1 MPNYE
6 KDINKNIDD
15 KNEVNRQ
22 WEKIFI
28 NSLTGSDIK
37 KIEIDNWAKIQIE
50 SSKALLASAK
60 MTEDIF
66 SDQFKNLANN
76 AINRYKR
83 HGDKHASESAKMTKS
98 LFSDSLGRSVES
110 IKTKAYRDSISG
122 LDIDI
127 HPSNE
132 QLKDEEKRLD
142 ELVKKILDEV
152 KKENEKILNFK
163 SKWDSKFS
171 NSITGTDI
179 KKSQLID
186 PWWIAYKKY
195 IELLES
201 QIAKA
206 TDKTNKIREEIT
218 KLIESI
224 NKIKLD
230 RKADIYA
237 NDSSNYTARLFDES
251 NADKI
256 KDAEEIYTKELAD
269 KYYSYVDNKVSSAE
283 STKKLFDDSLRDLT
297 KEALTRYKK
306 HGDKHA
312 SESAKMIGEL
322 FSDSFKRSIES
333 IKTKIYRDSI
343 SGEDIKTHWTSDDI
357 ERAINKAL
365 RENLDLNLS
374 KLNEFKAANDIA
386 KIFDDTYIDLT
397 KEALTRYKKH
407 GDKHAFESAK
417 MVAELFSDSFKR
429 AIESIKTKI
438 YRDSIS
444 GEDIKTHWTNDD
456 IERAINKVLRE
467 NLDLNL
473 SKLNEFKAANDVAK
487 IFDDTYTDLIKEALA
502 RYKKHGDKHAFES
515 AKMVAELF
523 SDSFRRAIESIKTK
537 IYRDSASGLD
547 INIHWTKEDLDR
559 WTSKVLRDNWDL
571 NKGILDEIKASDI
584 TGKLFDNSYDRAMD
598 EVKARVYRDSISGL
612 DIELHPTNEQ
622 LKAELKKLNDEVR
635 KYLEENLRINKAKF
649 AETSSAISTG
659 KLFDDEY
666 TDLVKI
672 AKNRTKESI
681 FFDLRNRD
689 WWFKDPDLD
698 LLRLPILKKH
708 YFHNSLFKINPDFT
722 NDRKKIKDLATKLDI
737 EIIDRQKGVMEIVDG
752 KLYWTQEGAHNSVI
766 YKEIEGIVLNSNL
779 SDEEKRN
786 ISSIEHNGKKP
797 TIGGFG
803 FDKHI
808 GVLVKK
814 TNKDNIYEI
823 TYRLILKNGE
833 FYKGDNKQ
841 ETRTQIIDLSSSA
854 ETLTNN

>member
-374 KLNEFKAANDIA
+374 KLNEFKAAND
-386 KIFDDTYIDLT
+386 
-397 KEALTRYKKH
+397 
-407 GDKHAFESAK
+407 
-417 MVAELFSDSFKR
+417 
-429 AIESIKTKI
+429 
-438 YRDSIS
+438 
-444 GEDIKTHWTNDD
+444 
-456 IERAINKVLRE
+456 
-467 NLDLNL
+467 
-473 SKLNEFKAANDVAK
+473 VAK

-502 RYKKHGDKHAFES
+502 RYKKHGDKHAFEL

-649 AETSSAISTG
+649 AKTSSAISTG

-786 ISSIEHNGKKP
+786 ISSIKHNGKKP

>member
-417 MVAELFSDSFKR
+417 MVAELFSDSF
-429 AIESIKTKI
+429 
-438 YRDSIS
+438 
-444 GEDIKTHWTNDD
+444 
-456 IERAINKVLRE
+456 
-467 NLDLNL
+467 
-473 SKLNEFKAANDVAK
+473 
-487 IFDDTYTDLIKEALA
+487 
-502 RYKKHGDKHAFES
+502 
-515 AKMVAELF
+515 
-523 SDSFRRAIESIKTK
+523 RRAIESIKTK

>member
-374 KLNEFKAANDIA
+374 KLNEFKAAND
-386 KIFDDTYIDLT
+386 
-397 KEALTRYKKH
+397 
-407 GDKHAFESAK
+407 
-417 MVAELFSDSFKR
+417 
-429 AIESIKTKI
+429 
-438 YRDSIS
+438 
-444 GEDIKTHWTNDD
+444 
-456 IERAINKVLRE
+456 
-467 NLDLNL
+467 
-473 SKLNEFKAANDVAK
+473 VAK

-649 AETSSAISTG
+649 AKTSSAISTG

-786 ISSIEHNGKKP
+786 ISSIKHNGKKP

>member
-6 KDINKNIDD
+6 KDIDKNIDD

-28 NSLTGSDIK
+28 DSPTGSDIK
-37 KIEIDNWAKIQIE
+37 KLEIDDWAKIQIE
-50 SSKALLASAK
+50 SSKAFLSSAK

-66 SDQFKNLANN
+66 SDEFKNLANN
-76 AINRYKR
+76 AINRYKK
-83 HGDKHASESAKMTKS
+83 HGDKHAYESAKMTKS

-142 ELVKKILDEV
+142 ELVKRILDNV
-152 KKENEKILNFK
+152 RRDNEKILNFI
-163 SKWDSKFS
+163 SKWNSKFS
-171 NSITGTDI
+171 NSITGADI

-195 IELLES
+195 IELLEN
-201 QIAKA
+201 QIDKA

-237 NDSSNYTARLFDES
+237 NDSSNYTTRLFDES

-256 KDAEEIYTKELAD
+256 KDAEEIYAKELAD

-283 STKKLFDDSLRDLT
+283 STKKIFDDSLIDLT
-297 KEALTRYKK
+297 KEAIERYKN

-312 SESAKMIGEL
+312 SESAKMVAEL
-322 FSDSFKRSIES
+322 FSDSFKRAIEN

-343 SGEDIKTHWTSDDI
+343 SGEDINIHWTNDDI
-357 ERAINKAL
+357 ERAVNKAL
-365 RENLDLNLS
+365 KENLDLNLS

-386 KIFDDTYIDLT
+386 KIFDDAYTDLT
-397 KEALTRYKKH
+397 KEAIERYKNH
-407 GDKHAFESAK
+407 GDKHAFESAR
-417 MVAELFSDSFKR
+417 MIAELFSDSLKR
-429 AIESIKTKI
+429 S
-438 YRDSIS
+438 
-444 GEDIKTHWTNDD
+444 
-456 IERAINKVLRE
+456 
-467 NLDLNL
+467 
-473 SKLNEFKAANDVAK
+473 
-487 IFDDTYTDLIKEALA
+487 
-502 RYKKHGDKHAFES
+502 
-515 AKMVAELF
+515 
-523 SDSFRRAIESIKTK
+523 IESIKTK

-547 INIHWTKEDLDR
+547 IDIHWTNEDLDR

-571 NKGILDEIKASDI
+571 NKGILDKIKSADI
-584 TGKLFDNSYDRAMD
+584 TGKLFDNSYDRAID
-598 EVKARVYRDSISGL
+598 EVKAKVYRDSISGL
-612 DIELHPTNEQ
+612 DIELHPTKEQ
-622 LKAELKKLNDEVR
+622 LKAELKKLNDEVS

-666 TDLVKI
+666 TDLVKS

-689 WWFKDPDLD
+689 WWFKDPNLD

-737 EIIDRQKGVMEIVDG
+737 EIIDRQKGVMEIIDG

-779 SDEEKRN
+779 SEEEKNN

-797 TIGGFG
+797 TIGGYA

-808 GVLVKK
+808 GVLVEKINNPE
-814 TNKDNIYEI
+814 NKIQYRI
-823 TYRLILKNGE
+823 TYKLFLKNGE
-833 FYKGDNKQ
+833 SYKDDNKQ
-841 ETRTQIIDLSSSA
+841 DTRSQIIDLSSSA
-854 ETLTNN
+854 GTLTNN

>member
-1 MPNYE
+1 
-6 KDINKNIDD
+6 
-15 KNEVNRQ
+15 
-22 WEKIFI
+22 
-28 NSLTGSDIK
+28 
-37 KIEIDNWAKIQIE
+37 
-50 SSKALLASAK
+50 
-60 MTEDIF
+60 
-66 SDQFKNLANN
+66 
-76 AINRYKR
+76 
-83 HGDKHASESAKMTKS
+83 
-98 LFSDSLGRSVES
+98 
-110 IKTKAYRDSISG
+110 
-122 LDIDI
+122 
-127 HPSNE
+127 
-132 QLKDEEKRLD
+132 
-142 ELVKKILDEV
+142 
-152 KKENEKILNFK
+152 
-163 SKWDSKFS
+163 
-171 NSITGTDI
+171 
-179 KKSQLID
+179 
-186 PWWIAYKKY
+186 
-195 IELLES
+195 
-201 QIAKA
+201 
-206 TDKTNKIREEIT
+206 
-218 KLIESI
+218 
-224 NKIKLD
+224 
-230 RKADIYA
+230 
-237 NDSSNYTARLFDES
+237 
-251 NADKI
+251 
-256 KDAEEIYTKELAD
+256 
-269 KYYSYVDNKVSSAE
+269 
-283 STKKLFDDSLRDLT
+283 
-297 KEALTRYKK
+297 
-306 HGDKHA
+306 
-312 SESAKMIGEL
+312 
-322 FSDSFKRSIES
+322 
-333 IKTKIYRDSI
+333 
-343 SGEDIKTHWTSDDI
+343 
-357 ERAINKAL
+357 
-365 RENLDLNLS
+365 
-374 KLNEFKAANDIA
+374 
-386 KIFDDTYIDLT
+386 
-397 KEALTRYKKH
+397 
-407 GDKHAFESAK
+407 

-649 AETSSAISTG
+649 AKTSSAISTG

-779 SDEEKRN
+779 SDEEKRIFLQLN
-786 ISSIEHNGKKP
+786 IMAKSQQ
-797 TIGGFG
+797 
-803 FDKHI
+803 
-808 GVLVKK
+808 LV
-814 TNKDNIYEI
+814 D
-823 TYRLILKNGE
+823 
-833 FYKGDNKQ
+833 
-841 ETRTQIIDLSSSA
+841 SV
-854 ETLTNN
+854 LTNILVYL

>member
-417 MVAELFSDSFKR
+417 MVAELFSDSF
-429 AIESIKTKI
+429 
-438 YRDSIS
+438 
-444 GEDIKTHWTNDD
+444 
-456 IERAINKVLRE
+456 
-467 NLDLNL
+467 
-473 SKLNEFKAANDVAK
+473 
-487 IFDDTYTDLIKEALA
+487 
-502 RYKKHGDKHAFES
+502 
-515 AKMVAELF
+515 
-523 SDSFRRAIESIKTK
+523 RRAIESIKTK

-571 NKGILDEIKASDI
+571 NKGILDEIKVSDI

>member
-1 MPNYE
+1 MRKILLLKGGLLTLVTPLISSACFVPNYE

-15 KNEVNRQ
+15 KNELNRQ

-28 NSLTGSDIK
+28 NSPTGSDIK
-37 KIEIDNWAKIQIE
+37 KLEIDNWAKIQIE
-50 SSKALLASAK
+50 SSKAFFAPAK

-66 SDQFKNLANN
+66 SDEFKNLANN

-83 HGDKHASESAKMTKS
+83 HGDKHASESAKMTES

-142 ELVKKILDEV
+142 ELVKRILDDV
-152 KKENEKILNFK
+152 RRDNEKILNFI
-163 SKWDSKFS
+163 SKWNSKFS
-171 NSITGTDI
+171 NSITGADI

-195 IELLES
+195 IELLEN
-201 QIAKA
+201 QITKT

-237 NDSSNYTARLFDES
+237 NDSSNYTTRLFDES

-256 KDAEEIYTKELAD
+256 KDAEEIYAKELAY
-269 KYYSYVDNKVSSAE
+269 KYHSYVDNKVSSAE

-297 KEALTRYKK
+297 KEAIERYIN

-312 SESAKMIGEL
+312 S
-322 FSDSFKRSIES
+322 
-333 IKTKIYRDSI
+333 
-343 SGEDIKTHWTSDDI
+343 
-357 ERAINKAL
+357 
-365 RENLDLNLS
+365 
-374 KLNEFKAANDIA
+374 
-386 KIFDDTYIDLT
+386 
-397 KEALTRYKKH
+397 
-407 GDKHAFESAK
+407 ESAK

-444 GEDIKTHWTNDD
+444 GEDIKIHWTNDD
-456 IERAINKVLRE
+456 IERAIKKALRE

-473 SKLNEFKAANDVAK
+473 SKLNEFKAANDIAK
-487 IFDDTYTDLIKEALA
+487 IFDDAYTDLTKEAIE
-502 RYKKHGDKHAFES
+502 RYKNHGDKHAFES
-515 AKMVAELF
+515 AKMIAELF
-523 SDSFRRAIESIKTK
+523 SDSLKRSIESIKTK

-547 INIHWTKEDLDR
+547 IDIHWTNEDLDR
-559 WTSKVLRDNWDL
+559 WISKVLRDNWDL
-571 NKGILDEIKASDI
+571 NKGILDKIKSADI
-584 TGKLFDNSYDRAMD
+584 TGKLFDNSYDRAID

-612 DIELHPTNEQ
+612 DIEFHPTKEQ

-635 KYLEENLRINKAKF
+635 KYLEENWRINKAKF

-666 TDLVKI
+666 TDLVKM

-689 WWFKDPDLD
+689 WWFKDPNLD

-752 KLYWTQEGAHNSVI
+752 KLYWTQEGAHKSVI

-779 SDEEKRN
+779 SEEEKNN
-786 ISSIEHNGKKP
+786 ISSIEHNGKKT
-797 TIGGFG
+797 TIGGYA

-808 GVLVKK
+808 GVLVEKINNPE
-814 TNKDNIYEI
+814 NKIQYRI
-823 TYRLILKNGE
+823 TYKLFLKNGK
-833 FYKGDNKQ
+833 FYKDDNKQ
-841 ETRTQIIDLSSSA
+841 ETRSQIIDLSSSA
-854 ETLTNN
+854 GTLTNI